1 MLDLA
6 TLSTAAPSEEGRWL
20 EIRHPI
26 TGAPMVHED
35 GRPLRIRVRGVD
47 SSTFA
52 KIREGKLRRLF
63 VEGLPAEED
72 PHKRDA
78 ATLADLLVGWEG
90 LVWRGVDLPF
100 TRAAAV
106 EVLTETPWLRE
117 QIERFAGERANFL
130 PASSAV

>member
-20 EIRHPI
+20 EVRHPI
-26 TGAPMVHED
+26 TGAVMQHED
-35 GRPLRIRVRGVD
+35 GRTLRIRVRGID
-47 SSTFA
+47 SSTFSRLKEA
-52 KIREGKLRRLF
+52 KLRRLF

-78 ATLADLLVGWEG
+78 AALADLLVGWEA
-90 LVWRGVDLPF
+90 LVWKGADLAF
-100 TRAAAV
+100 SRAAAV
-106 EVLTETPWLRE
+106 EVLAETPWLRD

-130 PASSAV
+130 PASSAA